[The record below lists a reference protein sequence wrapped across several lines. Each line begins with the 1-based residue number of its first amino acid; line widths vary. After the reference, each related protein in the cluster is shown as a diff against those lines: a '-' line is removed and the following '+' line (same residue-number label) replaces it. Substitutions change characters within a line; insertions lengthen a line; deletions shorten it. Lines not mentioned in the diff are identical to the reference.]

1 MSSNVIVFRYSI
13 IIEKES
19 EIHKLR
25 TTVFEISN
33 EIGKMH
39 GTVTISDGSSEAHHG
54 RRTFTTSVMGL
65 DSKEKELAI
74 AKLQQVNASIQQYK
88 RYSSIVILTL
98 PNQSHLGLYKQLFV
112 RHLSDSHFVTP
123 ILRYEIH
130 FPYDRYK

>member
-13 IIEKES
+13 ISEKES

-39 GTVTISDGSSEAHHG
+39 GTVTIFDGSSGAHHG

-88 RYSSIVILTL
+88 RYSSTVILAL
-98 PNQSHLGLYKQLFV
+98 PNESHLGLY
-112 RHLSDSHFVTP
+112 
-123 ILRYEIH
+123 
-130 FPYDRYK
+130 